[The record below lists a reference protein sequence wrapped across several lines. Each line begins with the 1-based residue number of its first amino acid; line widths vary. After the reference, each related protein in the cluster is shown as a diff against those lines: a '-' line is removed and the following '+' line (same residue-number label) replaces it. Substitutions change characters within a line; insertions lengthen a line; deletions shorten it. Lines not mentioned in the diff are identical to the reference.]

1 MDEFVSL
8 FAFYCYVCVATLCV
22 LLAAEKNRNEAVAVI
37 CGFFFNI
44 FALIYYCAVP
54 PKEKS
59 SN

>member
-1 MDEFVSL
+1 MDSIVFL
-8 FAFYCYVCVATLCV
+8 LAFYCYMCVVSLCV
-22 LLAAEKNRNEAVAVI
+22 LLAAEKNRNEVVGLI
-37 CGFFFNI
+37 CGLLFHV

>member
-1 MDEFVSL
+1 MDSIVFL
-8 FAFYCYVCVATLCV
+8 FAFYCYTCVVALCV
-22 LLAAEKNRNEAVAVI
+22 LLAAEKNRNEFVGLI
-37 CGFFFNI
+37 CGYFFHI

>member
-1 MDEFVSL
+1 MDEIVFL
-8 FAFYCYVCVATLCV
+8 IAFYCYVCIATLCV
-22 LLAAEKNRNEAVAVI
+22 LLATEKNRDEAVGVI
-37 CGFFFNI
+37 CGFVFHI

>member
-1 MDEFVSL
+1 MDSIVFL

-22 LLAAEKNRNEAVAVI
+22 LLATEKNRDECVGVI
-37 CGFFFNI
+37 CGFVFHI